1 MRKLNITIL
10 GNREGG
16 LAATGNRKNRKITKN
31 KTEYFRITISLP
43 FSKDIKA
50 ETNIT
55 YKYRQ
60 DYRDLYD
67 RNTINDFLQ

>member
-1 MRKLNITIL
+1 M
-10 GNREGG
+10 GNRDCV
-16 LAATGNRKNRKITKN
+16 AATGQCKNRKITKN
-31 KTEYFRITISLP
+31 KTENFRITTSLT
-43 FSKDIKA
+43 FSKFINIK
-50 ETNIT
+50 TNIT